1 MTMTINRRTFGMLAG
16 GAAVAAGV
24 DSPAIAQAKPR
35 VVVVGGG
42 SGGATVAR
50 YVAKDSK
57 GALDVTLIEANPTY
71 TTCYFSN
78 WYLGGYRT
86 FSDITFSYDKLRD
99 EYGVNVVQAM
109 ATGVDHAAKSV
120 SLSNGG
126 AVGYDALVVAPG
138 IEIQYG
144 AIEGYS
150 QAASQAM
157 PHAWQA
163 GSQTIILKKQL
174 EAMEDGGVFVMSAPP
189 NPYRCPPGP
198 YERVSMIAHYFK
210 QAKPKSK
217 IIVLDP
223 KGKFSKQG
231 LFVEGWNTHYEGMI
245 EHVPVDFGGKVTRV
259 NPKTRELVAGD
270 ETFKADVANV
280 IPAQKAGRIA
290 QMAGLT
296 ADSGWAPID
305 PASMASTMQKDVWLV
320 GDATIAGDMPKSG
333 FSANSQAKVA
343 AMSIRGALLGA
354 KTFPA
359 RYRNTCWSLI
369 DTDDAVKVGASYEA
383 TPEKIAATAKFISK
397 TEEGPDLRAQTA
409 REAEGWYA
417 GITKDIFG

>member
-1 MTMTINRRTFGMLAG
+1 MTINLSRRNFGKVLG
-16 GAAVAAGV
+16 GAAIASGL
-24 DSPAIAQAKPR
+24 SMPALANAKPR
-35 VVVVGGG
+35 VVVIGGG
-42 SGGATVAR
+42 AGGGTVAR
-50 YVAKDSK
+50 YLAKDGK

-71 TTCYFSN
+71 TTCFFSN
-78 WYLGGYRT
+78 WYLGGFRT
-86 FSDITFSYDKLRD
+86 FSDITHSYDALRD
-99 EYGVNVVQAM
+99 AYGVNVLQAM
-109 ATGVDHAAKSV
+109 ATGVDHAKKTV
-120 SLSNGG
+120 SLAGG
-126 AVGYDALVVAPG
+126 GSVAYDALVVAPG
-138 IEIQYG
+138 IEMQYG

-150 QAASQAM
+150 QAASQIM

-174 EAMEDGGVFVMSAPP
+174 DAMDDGGVFVMSAPP
-189 NPYRCPPGP
+189 NPFRCPPGP
-198 YERVSMIAHYFK
+198 YERVSMIAHYLK
-210 QAKPKSK
+210 QVKPKSK

-223 KGKFSKQG
+223 KAKFSKQG

-245 EHVPVDFGGKVTRV
+245 EHVPSDFGGTVTRV
-259 NPKTRELVAGD
+259 DPKTRTLVSEA
-270 ETFKADVANV
+270 ETIKADVANV

-290 QMAGLT
+290 QLAGLT
-296 ADSGWAPID
+296 AKSGWAPID
-305 PASMASTMQKDVWLV
+305 PASMASTMQKDVWVV
-320 GDATIAGDMPKSG
+320 GDTTIAGDMPKSG

-343 AMSIRGALLGA
+343 AMTIRGSLLGT

-383 TPEKIAATAKFISK
+383 SPEKIKATAKFISK
-397 TEEGPDLRAQTA
+397 TEEGVDLRAQTA